1 MAYLWN
7 SVLETGHEKIDKQH
21 KQLFIALNDIAK
33 AFKEGT
39 GSQELF
45 KTLGFLTDYTVM
57 HFTTEEDLMEKYDY
71 PGYKAHKQCHEDFK
85 VTVAELTEQLYE
97 KGPCEDLIVNVTA
110 VIGDWL
116 ISHIRVDDIKMA
128 SFVNSKT
135 AV

>member
-7 SVLETGHEKIDKQH
+7 SVLETGHEKIDEQH
-21 KQLFIALNDIAK
+21 KQLFIALNDIAN

-39 GSQELF
+39 GPQELF
-45 KTLGFLTDYTVM
+45 KTIEFLTSYTVM

-71 PGYKAHKQCHEDFK
+71 PGYKTHKQCHEDFK
-85 VTVAELTEQLYE
+85 VTVTELTQQLQE
-97 KGPCEDLIVNVTA
+97 KGPSEDLIVNVTA

-128 SFVNSKT
+128 SFLKSKM
-135 AV
+135 